1 MADFR
6 PTASQALAIGGRGSA
21 MLVSAGAGSGKTKVL
36 TERLMAR
43 LRDETDPA
51 DLDSFLV
58 ITFTRAAA
66 GELRGRILEELAA
79 ALAADPG
86 NRHLRRQSALCRR
99 AQIGTIHS
107 FCASLLREFSH
118 LAELSPDFRIADEDR
133 AETLK
138 AAALERTLD
147 RCYEKPEEHPGFL
160 LLADTV
166 GAGRDDRRL
175 AELVLGLHS
184 RMQCHPWPETWAEE
198 QVALLRA
205 PAADAAETPWGREI
219 LDRAAESAAYWGLEM
234 ERCLAAM
241 RGEEK
246 IAAAYAESFAATG
259 EALRELSRSLSLGWD
274 RARACLPIPFP
285 PLGRL
290 SKSPD
295 PALSDRVKE
304 RRAACRKAAAEIE
317 KTLDGDSAKL
327 LNDMALTEPA
337 MSALLDLVLLFDR
350 EYGKDKQ
357 RAGFVDYADLEH
369 RTAQLLTDPSGAP
382 TELARRLSLRYTEI
396 LVDEYQDVSRVQ
408 DAIFRAV
415 SRDGTNLFL
424 VGDVKQSIYRFRL
437 ADPEIFNEKYRA
449 WADAAEAAPGAP
461 RRVLLRENFRSR
473 REILAGANAV
483 FSLCMSRSLGDID
496 YDESAALIPGAPYEG
511 EGAKPELLLLRLPET
526 GEDEERPDKAALEA
540 RMTARAIRSLMER
553 GLTVTDRGGQRPL
566 RWGDIAILLRS
577 ANTVGGVYRR
587 ALAQAGV
594 PVASGQGGDF
604 FRSVEVSALLSLLAV
619 LDNPHQDIPLIAV
632 LRSPAFGFSA
642 DELSRIRAA
651 ERDGDLYTALCAAAE
666 TDERC
671 RSFCVWLDRH
681 RRETPDL
688 PAAEL
693 VWRLIEELDLLALC
707 SAMSDG
713 EQRRARLMAFVS
725 LSERFESSGYRGLHR
740 FVLWLR
746 RQAERGEE
754 PSLGADTGSAVQILS
769 VHKSKGLE
777 FPVVFLCDTG
787 RRFNKRDARDTVLVH
802 PVLGLGPKVTDLA
815 RRVEYPTL
823 ARSAIQQRLVRE
835 TLSEEMRLLYV
846 ALTRA
851 RERLYVTAA
860 LADPERRTEKL
871 RAGLSVPMAPEALAG
886 ASAPVDWLL
895 CASLAD
901 GGEHLRLRVCEP
913 DDDPADAEAAPA
925 HSEAD
930 AAALRE
936 LKRRLS
942 FVYPHAAAEKL
953 PSKVTA
959 TGLKGHAEPD
969 GDAVPLLVKRRRP
982 FRMPDFTRKDK
993 PATGAEKGT
1002 ATHLVLQYM
1011 DFARTDSLEAVQ
1023 GEIERLRAQRFLS
1036 DREAAAVDAGAIV
1049 KLFASPLGQRMR
1061 RAPALRRE
1069 FRFSLLCDA
1078 AELYGEAAGEELLL
1092 QGVVDCFLEEPD
1104 GLAVIDYKTDRLKSR
1119 AEAEKRAALY
1129 RGQLAAYASA
1139 LERITGRPVKERVL
1153 YFLSVGEAVS
1163 LDKEERP
1170 KKKPCQSAVFG
1181 S

>member
-1 MADFR
+1 MAEFR
-6 PTASQALAIGGRGSA
+6 PTPSQALAVGGRGSA
-21 MLVSAGAGSGKTKVL
+21 MLVSAGAGSGKTTVL

-43 LRDETDPA
+43 LQDKDEPA

-66 GELRGRILEELAA
+66 GELRGRILERLAA
-79 ALAADPG
+79 ALAEDPG

-133 AETLK
+133 AEAMK
-138 AAALERTLD
+138 AAALERTLES
-147 RCYEKPEEHPGFL
+147 CYDKPEQHPGFL
-160 LLADTV
+160 QLADTV

-175 AELVLGLHS
+175 AALVLSLHS
-184 RMQCHPWPETWAEE
+184 RMQCHPWPEAWAEE
-198 QVALLRA
+198 QVALLRT
-205 PAADAAETPWGREI
+205 PAADVGETPWGREI
-219 LDRAAESAAYWGLEM
+219 LDRAAESAAYWSAEM

-241 RGEEK
+241 RGEAK
-246 IAAAYAESFAATG
+246 IAAAYAESFAATAD
-259 EALRELSRSLSLGWD
+259 ALRELTRCLALGWD

-285 PLGRL
+285 GLKVLRG
-290 SKSPD
+290 SPD

-304 RRAACRKAAAEIE
+304 RRSACKKAAAAIE
-317 KTLDGDSAKL
+317 KALDGDSGKL
-327 LNDMALTEPA
+327 LDDMALTEPA
-337 MSALLDLVLLFDR
+337 MSALLDLVLAFDK
-350 EYGKDKQ
+350 EYAKDKR
-357 RAGFVDYADLEH
+357 RAGLVDYADLEH
-369 RTAQLLTDPSGAP
+369 RSAQLLTDRSGEP
-382 TELARRLSLRYTEI
+382 TELARRISERYTEI

-415 SRDGTNLFL
+415 SREGTNLFL

-449 WADAAEAAPGAP
+449 WADAGAASPGEP

-473 REILAGANAV
+473 REILEGANAV
-483 FSLCMSRSLGDID
+483 FSLCMSRQLGDID

-511 EGAKPELLLLRLPET
+511 EGTKPALLLLRLPET
-526 GEDEERPDKAALEA
+526 EEGEERPDKTALEA
-540 RMTARAIRSLMER
+540 RMTARAIRELAEH
-553 GLTVTDRGGQRPL
+553 GVTVTDKGRQRPL

-587 ALAQAGV
+587 ALAQEGI
-594 PVASGQGGDF
+594 PVSSGQGGDF
-604 FRSVEVSALLSLLAV
+604 YRSVEVSALLSLLAV

-632 LRSPAFGFSA
+632 LRSPAFAFSA
-642 DELSRIRAA
+642 DELSRIRTAD
-651 ERDGDLYTALCAAAE
+651 RKGDLFTALRAAAE
-666 TDERC
+666 TDGRC
-671 RSFCVWLDRH
+671 RAFCTWLDRK
-681 RRETPDL
+681 RREAPDL
-688 PAAEL
+688 SVAEL

-713 EQRRARLMAFVS
+713 EQRRMRLMALVS

-754 PSLGADTGSAVQILS
+754 PSLGADIGSAVQILS
-769 VHKSKGLE
+769 VHKAKGLE

-787 RRFNKRDARDTVLVH
+787 RRFNKSDARETVLVH
-802 PVLGLGPKVTDLA
+802 PELGLGPKVTDLE

-823 ARSAIQQRLVRE
+823 ARSAVQQRLERE

-860 LADPERRTEKL
+860 LTDPERRMEKL

-895 CASLAD
+895 CAALAD
-901 GGEHLRLRVCEP
+901 AGEHLCLRICEP
-913 DDDPADAEAAPA
+913 DGESVTAEDEPAR
-925 HSEAD
+925 SEPD
-930 AAALRE
+930 RAALQE
-936 LKRRLS
+936 LERRLS
-942 FVYPHAAAEKL
+942 FVYPHAEAERL

-959 TGLKGHAEPD
+959 TGLKGRAEPD
-969 GDAVPLLVKRRRP
+969 GEAAALLPKQSRS
-982 FRMPDFTRKDK
+982 FRMPDFSRKGK
-993 PATGAEKGT
+993 PATGTEKGV

-1023 GEIERLRAQRFLS
+1023 GEIERLRALRFLS
-1036 DREAAAVDAGAIV
+1036 DREAAAVDAGAIAA
-1049 KLFASPLGQRMR
+1049 LFASPLGRRMR
-1061 RAPALRRE
+1061 SAPALRRE

-1078 AELYGEAAGEELLL
+1078 AALLGSAAGEEILL
-1092 QGVVDCFLEEPD
+1092 QGVVDCCLEEED
-1104 GLAVIDYKTDRLKSR
+1104 GLVVIDYKTDRLRTR
-1119 AEAEKRAALY
+1119 AEAEKRAAFY
-1129 RGQLAAYASA
+1129 RGQLDAYAAA
-1139 LERITGRPVKERVL
+1139 LGRITGRPVKERVL
-1153 YFLSVGEAVS
+1153 YFLAVGEAVS
-1163 LDKEERP
+1163 LDK
-1170 KKKPCQSAVFG
+1170 KD
-1181 S
+1181 

>member
-6 PTASQALAIGGRGSA
+6 PTASQELAIGTRGSA
-21 MLVSAGAGSGKTKVL
+21 VLVSAGAGSGKTKVL

-43 LRDETDPA
+43 LRDEQAPA

-66 GELRGRILEELAA
+66 GELRGRILEELSA

-86 NRHLRRQSALCRR
+86 NQHLRRQSALCRR

-118 LAELSPDFRIADEDR
+118 LAELSPDFKIADEDR
-133 AETLK
+133 AEAMK
-138 AAALERTLD
+138 AAALERTLES
-147 RCYEKPEEHPGFL
+147 CYAQPERHPGFL
-160 LLADTV
+160 QLADTV

-175 AELVLGLHS
+175 AALVLDLHS
-184 RMQCHPWPETWAEE
+184 RMQCHAWPEAWAEE

-219 LDRAAESAAYWGLEM
+219 LRRASEITAYWSGEM

-241 RGEEK
+241 LPEAK
-246 IAAAYAESFAATG
+246 IAAAYQESFAVTAD
-259 EALRELSRSLSLGWD
+259 ALRELGRCLAIGWD
-274 RARACLPIPFP
+274 RARASLPIPFP
-285 PLGRL
+285 PLGKL

-295 PALSDRVKE
+295 PALSDQVKA
-304 RRAACRKAAAEIE
+304 RRAACRKAAAAIE
-317 KTLDGDSAKL
+317 KMLDGDSAKL
-327 LNDMALTEPA
+327 LADMAGTEPA

-357 RAGFVDYADLEH
+357 RAGIVDYADLEH
-369 RTAQLLTDPSGAP
+369 KAAQLLTERDGSP
-382 TELARRLSLRYTEI
+382 TELARRISQRYTEI

-415 SRDGTNLFL
+415 SREETNLFL

-449 WADAAEAAPGAP
+449 WPDAECAAPDEA
-461 RRVLLRENFRSR
+461 RRILLRENFRSR
-473 REILAGANAV
+473 QEVLEGANAV
-483 FSLCMSRSLGDID
+483 FSLCMSRSLGDVD
-496 YDESAALIPGAPYEG
+496 YDENAALIPGAPYEG
-511 EGAKPELLLLRLPET
+511 AGAKPELLLLRLPDTEE
-526 GEDEERPDKAALEA
+526 GGERPDKAALEA
-540 RMTARAIRSLMER
+540 QFTAKVIRSLMER
-553 GLTVTDRGGQRPL
+553 GLTVTDHGRQRPL

-577 ANTVGGVYRR
+577 ANTAGGVYRR
-587 ALAQAGV
+587 ALAREGV
-594 PVASGQGGDF
+594 PVANGQGGGF
-604 FRSVEVSALLSLLAV
+604 FRSIEVSTLLSLLAV

-632 LRSPAFGFSA
+632 LRSPAFGFTADDLSA
-642 DELSRIRAA
+642 IRSAA
-651 ERDGDLYTALCAAAE
+651 RSGDLYAALCAAAE
-666 TDERC
+666 EDARC
-671 RSFCVWLDRH
+671 RDFRVWLDRS
-681 RRETPDL
+681 RREAPDL

-713 EQRRARLMAFVS
+713 EQRRARLMALVT

-754 PSLGADTGSAVQILS
+754 PALGADTGSAVQILS

-787 RRFNKRDARDTVLVH
+787 RRFNLSDMRDTVLVH
-802 PVLGLGPKVTDLA
+802 PTLGLGAKVTDLE

-823 ARSAIQQRLVRE
+823 ARSAIRERLERE

-851 RERLYVTAA
+851 REHLYVTAA
-860 LADPERRTEKL
+860 LPDPERQIEKL
-871 RAGLSVPMAPEALAG
+871 RASLCDPMPAEALAG

-895 CASLAD
+895 WSALAD
-901 GGEHLRLRVCEP
+901 GGAHLRLRICES
-913 DDDPADAEAAPA
+913 ADAQEAEETAPA
-925 HSEAD
+925 REGAD
-930 AAALRE
+930 PRALRE
-936 LKRRLS
+936 LERRLS
-942 FVYPHAAAEKL
+942 FAYPHAEAEKL

-959 TGLKGHAEPD
+959 TGLKGRAEPD
-969 GDAVPLLVKRRRP
+969 EDAVPLAPKRHRP
-982 FRMPDFTRKDK
+982 FRMPDFSRKDR

-1011 DFARTDSLEAVQ
+1011 DFAKSDSPEAVRE
-1023 GEIERLRAQRFLS
+1023 EIARLRALRFLS
-1036 DREAAAVDAGAIV
+1036 DREAAAVDADAIV

-1061 RAPALRRE
+1061 QAPAMRRE

-1078 AELYGEAAGEELLL
+1078 SGIYGTAAGEELLL
-1092 QGVVDCFLEEPD
+1092 QGVVDCYLEEED
-1104 GLAVIDYKTDRLKSR
+1104 GLTVIDYKTDRLKSR
-1119 AEAEKRAALY
+1119 AEAQKRAELY
-1129 RGQLAAYASA
+1129 RGQLGAYASA
-1139 LERITGRPVKERVL
+1139 LERITGRPVKACVL
-1153 YFLSVGEAVS
+1153 YFLSVGEAVY
-1163 LDKEERP
+1163 LDK
-1170 KKKPCQSAVFG
+1170 KD
-1181 S
+1181 